1 MSTNEKKYVERI
13 LKSYTETEP
22 TKLDE
27 LRALVAKSIKP
38 ALTFALVFGII
49 GSLVLGFGMCV
60 AMEVIFP
67 GVMWL
72 GIVVGLVGIFMVCIN
87 YPIYKKILAKGKAK
101 YAAQIKALSDE
112 LLGE

>member
-1 MSTNEKKYVERI
+1 MSNNEKKYVEKI

-38 ALTFALVFGII
+38 ALTFALVFGIL
-49 GSLVLGFGMCV
+49 GSLIMGFGMCL

-67 GVMWL
+67 GLMWL
-72 GIVVGLVGIFMVCIN
+72 GIVIGVVGIAMVSVN
-87 YPIYKKILAKGKAK
+87 YLIYKKLLAKGKAK

>member
-1 MSTNEKKYVERI
+1 MSNNEKKYVEKI

-27 LRALVAKSIKP
+27 LRVLVAKSIKP
-38 ALTFALVFGII
+38 ALTFALVFGIL
-49 GSLVLGFGMCV
+49 GSLIMGFGMCL

-67 GVMWL
+67 GLMWL
-72 GIVVGLVGIFMVCIN
+72 GIVIGVVGIAMVSVN
-87 YPIYKKILAKGKAK
+87 YLIYKKLLAKGKAK
-101 YAAQIKALSDE
+101 YATQIKALSDE